1 MIYPVGP
8 GWDVNVGQLM
18 TSRQEQWWTI
28 QTEEDVPAITD
39 HVVAVVG
46 DLGLPH
52 LHTRIEGIDPPAL
65 PAARKQ
71 PYRGLSLAVLLPPIA
86 LYGENLDSVP
96 EPCRRHPVHCAHG
109 RTGTGRACRPHDRG
123 PHQDVEA
130 AAHQPRPPRP
140 VPDRRRRAA

>member
-1 MIYPVGP
+1 MIYPRP
-8 GWDVNVGQLM
+8 REWDVNVGQLM
-18 TSRQEQWWTI
+18 TPRQEQWRTI

-52 LHTRIEGIDPPAL
+52 LHTQIEGIHPPAL

-86 LYGENLDSVP
+86 LHGENLDSVP
-96 EPCRRHPVHCAHG
+96 RTLSTTPCPL
-109 RTGTGRACRPHDRG
+109 RTRQNGHRSSV
-123 PHQDVEA
+123 QA
-130 AAHQPRPPRP
+130 A
-140 VPDRRRRAA
+140 